1 VIDARGYDGGMAHPT
16 WPLFDLRLRTARLE
30 MRLPTDDEIGR
41 LAAVALA
48 GIHPVGEMP
57 FASPWSIM
65 PAPAFERGF
74 IQHHWAA
81 RADWRP
87 ENWHLALV
95 AFQDGAPVGTQSL
108 YARDFARVRMVH
120 SGSWLG
126 RDHQGHGLGTEMR
139 AALLALSFEG
149 LGAEVAETEAFLDN
163 AASLGVSRRL
173 GYEDNG
179 IGRLS
184 PEGTP
189 RDVQRFRLTAERW
202 RTIDRPA
209 VSIEGLD
216 SSLEMFGVP
225 AAPES

>member
-1 VIDARGYDGGMAHPT
+1 MTGMAHPT

-30 MRLPTDDEIGR
+30 LRLPTDDEVAA
-41 LAAVALA
+41 LAAVAKA
-48 GIHPVGEMP
+48 GIHGPDEMP

-65 PAPAFERGF
+65 PSPEFDRGF

-81 RADWRP
+81 RAEWTP

-95 AFQDGAPVGTQSL
+95 AFQDGAPIGAQSL
-108 YARDFARVRMVH
+108 YARDFARLRMVH

-126 RDHQGHGLGTEMR
+126 RDHQRQGLGTEMR

-149 LGAEVAETEAFLDN
+149 LGADVAETEAFLDN
-163 AASLGVSRRL
+163 PGSLGVSQRL

-189 RDVQRFRLTAERW
+189 RDVQRFRLTAARW
-202 RTIDRPA
+202 RTIDRPR

-216 SSLEMFGVP
+216 GCLDMFGVP
-225 AAPES
+225 ASSTA